1 MAASSED
8 PFLCML
14 MSSLLLL
21 FLWFIFV
28 FLYIW
33 KMLFGLRDWGIGAL
47 ELPCYN
53 GVETGGHYVWRWWY
67 RWLLC
72 RPRCLSPSLLM
83 WQQLRRLRDL
93 LLARLLWRSQL
104 VTTARLWLLRLQP
117 RSNSPKLQRNL
128 GLVKEVLVESTPK
141 AETRFVD
148 PPAKAGAATHTSDE
162 ISPCGHGR
170 TLHLGR
176 FLRLQ
181 PRRSSR
187 KYQRN
192 LRHVRKCYA
201 VCADYSSRTAKQLHA
216 WLGQFWLP

>member
-8 PFLCML
+8 PFLCKL

-28 FLYIW
+28 FLCIW
-33 KMLFGLRDWGIGAL
+33 KMLFGLRDVGIGAL

-53 GVETGGHYVWRWWY
+53 GVETGGHYAWRWWY

-128 GLVKEVLVESTPK
+128 GLVKEVLVESTRRRRPDLLIRQQRQGLRRILLTK
-141 AETRFVD
+141 FPLRPQPVASPRKVSSAPTAEELAEV
-148 PPAKAGAATHTSDE
+148 PAESQT
-162 ISPCGHGR
+162 
-170 TLHLGR
+170 
-176 FLRLQ
+176 
-181 PRRSSR
+181 
-187 KYQRN
+187 
-192 LRHVRKCYA
+192 
-201 VCADYSSRTAKQLHA
+201 
-216 WLGQFWLP
+216 

>member
-8 PFLCML
+8 PFLCKL

-33 KMLFGLRDWGIGAL
+33 RMLFGLRDVGIGAL

-53 GVETGGHYVWRWWY
+53 GVETCGHYAWRWWY

-104 VTTARLWLLRLQP
+104 VTTARLRLLRLQP

-162 ISPCGHGR
+162 ISPAA
-170 TLHLGR
+170 TAGR
-176 FLRLQ
+176 FNSGGFFGSNRGGA
-181 PRRSSR
+181 RGSTSGIS
-187 KYQRN
+187 
-192 LRHVRKCYA
+192 
-201 VCADYSSRTAKQLHA
+201 DM
-216 WLGQFWLP
+216 